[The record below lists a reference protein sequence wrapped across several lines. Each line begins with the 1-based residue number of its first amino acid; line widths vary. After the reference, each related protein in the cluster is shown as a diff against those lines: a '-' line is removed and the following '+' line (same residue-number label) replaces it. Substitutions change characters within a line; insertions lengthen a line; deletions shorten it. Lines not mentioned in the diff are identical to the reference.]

1 MFEGADALSDE
12 NKCAIHTS
20 FSSND
25 AWPYDWSDLCVE
37 TGCTDPYASNYNPD
51 ATVDDGS
58 CEYECDLGDVNC
70 DGELNVLDIVS
81 LVNIIMDDGEYTEYG
96 DVNGDGYL
104 NILDVVTLVNLVLY
118 GDDGVVDGCMDD
130 GYQQWSPNYGIPACN
145 YDADAIVD
153 NGSCL
158 YYDCIGECGGDA
170 YEDECGVC
178 GGNNSSCQDCGWFD
192 GVWICCENQFNVGSC
207 AVDDDCR
214 FQCHDACGDNN
225 PENYCGA
232 VSNGTECYDNQCD
245 CHCELGL
252 GSR

>member
-1 MFEGADALSDE
+1 MELLRQLI
-12 NKCAIHTS
+12 KS
-20 FSSND
+20 FWFILIIS
-25 AWPYDWSDLCVE
+25 V
-37 TGCTDPYASNYNPD
+37 G
-51 ATVDDGS
+51 
-58 CEYECDLGDVNC
+58 LGQ
-70 DGELNVLDIVS
+70 ELI
-81 LVNIIMDDGEYTEYG
+81 
-96 DVNGDGYL
+96 
-104 NILDVVTLVNLVLY
+104 
-118 GDDGVVDGCMDD
+118 GCMDD

-225 PENYCGA
+225 PDFRQSCSIHWHNIGFHQAQVDHSHKLIPQLLHYILQH
-232 VSNGTECYDNQCD
+232 NQ
-245 CHCELGL
+245 
-252 GSR
+252 